1 MATDRP
7 AGLLR
12 GASLIAV
19 AIMAMNIAAY
29 GFTMIA
35 ARLLGPKEYGG
46 FASLM
51 ALLLVLNVLPLAL
64 QATAA
69 RRISADAEHVGQ
81 IERTILRVS
90 YRAALVLGGAV
101 ILATPLIVRILRLD
115 DWLGVVLL
123 GVTIMPLTVMGGQAG
138 ILQGERRWAPLA
150 WVYVAFGVPRLLLG
164 TALLLWDPGATTAML
179 VVAISAF
186 APALVGWWALR
197 GGAVRD
203 PRTFSQ
209 QHRFYPIVRE
219 SLHNSQALLA
229 FFAISNVDLIVARN
243 VLSDHDAGLYAGGVI
258 LSKAVLFL
266 PQFVVVV
273 AFPALSTP
281 SERRR
286 GLTRSLAVVAGL
298 GVVASVAAMALSGVA
313 LTFIGGQEYAEI
325 RDLLWLFAV
334 LGTVLSMV
342 QVLVYSVLARRGRKT
357 ILLVWAALIGTV
369 LLGLT
374 ADTYDGLLMLVLGV
388 NTTLFVLLFAVA
400 LVVLRQ
406 TIPDEEAAP
415 VS

>member
-7 AGLLR
+7 TGLLR

-19 AIMAMNIAAY
+19 AIMVMNIAAY

-69 RRISADAEHVGQ
+69 RRISADADHVAQ

-90 YRAALVLGGAV
+90 YRAAVVLGGLV
-101 ILATPLIVRILRLD
+101 VLATPLIVRILRLD
-115 DWLGVVLL
+115 GWLGVVLL

-138 ILQGERRWAPLA
+138 ILQGERRWAALA
-150 WVYVAFGVPRLLLG
+150 WVYVAFGVPRLVLG
-164 TALLLWDPGATTAML
+164 TALLLWDPGATNAML

-186 APALVGWWALR
+186 APALVGGWALR
-197 GGAVRD
+197 GGRRD
-203 PRTFSQ
+203 PGSFSQ
-209 QHRFYPIVRE
+209 AHRFYPIVRE

-273 AFPALSTP
+273 AFPSLSTP

-286 GLTRSLAVVAGL
+286 GLTRSLTVVAGL
-298 GVVASVAAMALSGVA
+298 GVLASAAAAALSGVA

-325 RDLLWLFAV
+325 QDLLWLFAV

-357 ILLVWAALIGTV
+357 ILLVWTALVATV
-369 LLGLT
+369 LLGLA
-374 ADTYDGLLMLVLGV
+374 ADTYDGLLMLVIGV
-388 NTTLFVLLFAVA
+388 NTGLFLLLFAVA

-406 TIPDEEAAP
+406 AIPDEETAP
-415 VS
+415 VP